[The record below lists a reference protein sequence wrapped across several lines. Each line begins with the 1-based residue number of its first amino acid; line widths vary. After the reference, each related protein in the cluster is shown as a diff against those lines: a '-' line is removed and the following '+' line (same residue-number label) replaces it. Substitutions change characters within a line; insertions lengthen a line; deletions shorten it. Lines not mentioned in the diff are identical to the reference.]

1 MLSEHFIGSVHSS
14 PDGGPSQQF
23 LISSSYKQLQVE
35 VQENAHDLRAST
47 SSLEAVYKPSFVH
60 CIS

>member
-35 VQENAHDLRAST
+35 V
-47 SSLEAVYKPSFVH
+47 
-60 CIS
+60 